1 MENICDLNNHPK
13 VFISYSHDSE
23 SHKAWVKKLA
33 TDLRKNGVDVIL
45 DQFHLRIGQDLRSF
59 MEERLNEAEIVLCI
73 CSSNYVKKSNN
84 GNGGTG
90 YESMIIST
98 SLLKNVK
105 TDYIIPIVRNNK
117 SENKVP
123 TCLGTK
129 LYIDFSNDDEY
140 YDKYME
146 LLKRIHNEDQKN
158 IPILGE
164 NPFNNNLSKKIEEI
178 RNINK
183 IKYENCNFSGNVT
196 FDCSNNNGCYK
207 LGVGEYE
214 FNTKWSIANNNIV
227 YAYGYV
233 GYLKG
238 CNDFPNYKEIINF
251 DFSSNTRRIESR
263 EIVIFK
269 NSYGKFLAVKV
280 MEALSKSHGKDRD
293 EISFEYIIYDDFD

>member
-1 MENICDLNNHPK
+1 MENFCDSNNHPK
-13 VFISYSHDSE
+13 VFISYSHDSK
-23 SHKAWVKKLA
+23 SHENWVEKLA
-33 TDLRKNGVDVIL
+33 TDLRKHGVDAIL
-45 DQFHLRIGQDLRSF
+45 DKFHLKIGEDLRFF
-59 MEERLNEAEIVLCI
+59 MEDGLNKSKIVLCI
-73 CSSNYVKKSNN
+73 CSSSYVKKSNS
-84 GNGGTG
+84 GSGGTG

-105 TDYIIPIVRNNK
+105 TDYIIPIVRNNE

-140 YDKYME
+140 YDKYIE
-146 LLKRIHNEDQKN
+146 LLERIYNEDLKK
-158 IPILGE
+158 IPKLGE
-164 NPFNNNLSKKIEEI
+164 NPFDNNLSKKIEEK

-196 FDCSNNNGCYK
+196 FDCSDNNGCYK

-214 FNTKWSIANNNIV
+214 FNTKWSIANNNVV
-227 YAYGYV
+227 YACGYV
-233 GYLKG
+233 GYLKD
-238 CNDFPNYKEIINF
+238 CNDFPNYKRIINF
-251 DFSSNTRRIESR
+251 DFSSNTRRVEVG

-269 NSYGKFLAVKV
+269 NSYGKFLAVKI

-293 EISFEYIIYDDFD
+293 EISFEYMIYNEFD